1 MTATDQPDDFDVRSA
16 LLALLE
22 PVRIGE
28 SLADGITLLDASTET
43 GLKLALDVG
52 GVVVEVDVAPKEA
65 GRRSAAASARWT
77 FGYRTG
83 DKRAPLDAA
92 LGQRV
97 ASLVAQQVARN
108 EEAVASRFVRAPA
121 ESTSTRVR
129 HVKVERLLERQTN
142 LGVHSW
148 ALSPYVGCLV
158 GCRFC
163 YAQSR
168 LAVTRTLLGL
178 PEVPW
183 GFWVDA
189 RINAAEVLRREVRER
204 EPLPI
209 KFSPIVSDPYHAL
222 ETKLRLTRQCVEVL
236 VEAQYPQPVLMLT
249 REARVLEDAALL
261 ARLPRGFAGVSLPT
275 IDEAVLEHF
284 EPRASTAAERL
295 HALEVLRDAGLE
307 TFALVQPFLP
317 GNLVALADALA
328 SRVKSVRLDVLRG
341 VEGAAEQFAD
351 PRFAHAIEATWQDE
365 RREELAALLAAR
377 GVKVWSG
384 ELPE

>member
-1 MTATDQPDDFDVRSA
+1 MSISSDGDDFDVRSA

-22 PVRIGE
+22 PVRIGD
-28 SLADGITLLDASTET
+28 SLGDGVTLRDASTET
-43 GLKLALDVG
+43 GLKLVVDAS
-52 GVVVEVDVAPKEA
+52 GVAIELDVAPKEA
-65 GRRSAAASARWT
+65 GRKSAAASARWT

-83 DKRAPLDAA
+83 DKNAPLDATVG
-92 LGQRV
+92 LRV
-97 ASLVAQQVARN
+97 ASLVAQHVARN
-108 EEAVASRFVRAPA
+108 EERVATRFVRAVSA
-121 ESTSTRVR
+121 GTSTRVR

-183 GFWVDA
+183 GSWVDA
-189 RINAAEVLRREVRER
+189 RINAAEVLRRELRER
-204 EPLPI
+204 EALPI

-236 VEAQYPQPVLMLT
+236 VEAKYPQPVLMLT
-249 REARVLEDAALL
+249 REARVLEDAELL
-261 ARLPRGFAGVSLPT
+261 ARLPRGFGGVSLPT
-275 IDEAVLEHF
+275 IDEDVLKHF

-295 HALEVLRDAGLE
+295 RALEVLRDAGLE

-328 SRVKSVRLDVLRG
+328 ARVKSVRLDVLRG
-341 VEGAAEQFAD
+341 VEGAADQFAD
-351 PRFAHAIEATWQDE
+351 PRFAHATDAKWQDE
-365 RREELAALLAAR
+365 KRAELAALLDAR
-377 GVKVWSG
+377 GIKVWSG
-384 ELPE
+384 ELPP